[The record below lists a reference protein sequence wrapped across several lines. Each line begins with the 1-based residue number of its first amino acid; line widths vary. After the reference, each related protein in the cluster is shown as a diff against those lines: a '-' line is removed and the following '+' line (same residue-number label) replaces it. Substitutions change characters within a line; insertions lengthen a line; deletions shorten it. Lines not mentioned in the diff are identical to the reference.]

1 MRSGAG
7 ESTWGAWGV
16 RLSIPRAQT
25 GETDRARPRLEAPVG
40 PESEVRTEDSAL
52 IERCLTNDQRAYREL
67 IRRYERA
74 VYSLARRMVDDEEE
88 ARDIAQEAFIRAFR
102 SLESFER
109 TRPFSSWIFKIT
121 SNLCIDYYRRRRLA
135 TISLDAPADEKQGPK
150 LEVSDHRPRPDDDLA
165 RSEEERRLDA
175 LMRSLP
181 ATYRVVVLLR
191 HQSDLSYEE
200 IASALGVPLGT
211 VKARL
216 HRAHHLLRRK
226 LEARAESERQGRVL
240 R

>member
-1 MRSGAG
+1 MRSGTG
-7 ESTWGAWGV
+7 ELTWGAWEP
-16 RLSIPRAQT
+16 RPWLPRARA
-25 GETDRARPRLEAPVG
+25 GEPDRARTTSAMRAERG
-40 PESEVRTEDSAL
+40 YEVSSEDSAL
-52 IERCLTNDQRAYREL
+52 IERCLANDQRAFREL
-67 IRRYERA
+67 IRRYQRA
-74 VYSLARRMVDDEEE
+74 VYSVARRMVDDEEE

-121 SNLCIDYYRRRRLA
+121 SNLCIDYYRRRRLP
-135 TISLDAPADEKQGPK
+135 TISLDAPVDEDQGPK
-150 LEVSDHRPRPDDDLA
+150 FEVSDDRPRPDENVA
-165 RSEEERRLDA
+165 RSEDEKRLET
-175 LMRSLP
+175 LVRSLP

-226 LEARAESERQGRVL
+226 LEARAESESRGRIV

>member
-1 MRSGAG
+1 MGSGAG
-7 ESTWGAWGV
+7 ELTWGRGESRPWT
-16 RLSIPRAQT
+16 PRVSV
-25 GETDRARPRLEAPVG
+25 GEPSRIRARKGAAAGWECD
-40 PESEVRTEDSAL
+40 VRTDDSSL
-52 IERCLTNDQRAYREL
+52 IERCLANDQRAFRDL

-121 SNLCIDYYRRRRLA
+121 SNLCIDYYRRRRPA
-135 TISLDAPADEKQGPK
+135 TLSLDAPDEDGRPRFELADE
-150 LEVSDHRPRPDDDLA
+150 RPRPDEDAA
-165 RSEEERRLDA
+165 RSEDERRLEA
-175 LMRSLP
+175 LVRSLP
-181 ATYRVVVLLR
+181 ATYRIVVLLR
-191 HQSDLSYEE
+191 HQSGLAYEE
-200 IASALGVPLGT
+200 ISSALGVPLGT

-226 LEARAESERQGRVL
+226 LEARAESADREGAVP
-240 R
+240 